1 MLAGV
6 TDGTHEY
13 LGHPLGNSSAHADTV
28 TVDTGIPARLDLSR
42 SAMVAEDDSPAQ
54 QRGTSVPKGARDG

>member
-1 MLAGV
+1 MNTSVIRSAIHLHMQIRLSGV
-6 TDGTHEY
+6 S
-13 LGHPLGNSSAHADTV
+13 P
-28 TVDTGIPARLDLSR
+28 DTGIPARLDLSR